1 MLQNGFIGQVRDTAK
16 AAQQIAQRSMI
27 DRDGQL
33 VDGDAETA
41 LEGSLFDSQL
51 LLPVVKEETIA
62 QLFLAAALA

>member
-1 MLQNGFIGQVRDTAK
+1 
-16 AAQQIAQRSMI
+16 MI

-41 LEGSLFDSQL
+41 SLEGSLFDSQL